1 MINEFR
7 KQWPVKGLYYIN
19 STKLNEFAGSSRIK
33 LIDIREAP
41 DYYKNHIEGS
51 IHIYVGRLPFV
62 WANHIQPGD
71 EIVLL
76 GRNRRSIHKAARI
89 LRKKAGMSTKIA
101 AHIFTPHRKEGR
113 EGIDGKAEIN
123 HCAV

>member
-1 MINEFR
+1 
-7 KQWPVKGLYYIN
+7 LYYIN
-19 STKLNEFAGSSRIK
+19 SMKLDEFTGSSRIK

-51 IHIYVGRLPFV
+51 IHIFVGRLPFV

-71 EIVLL
+71 ESVLL

-89 LRKKAGMSTKIA
+89 LRKRAGVNTNIA
-101 AHIFTPHRKEGR
+101 AHLFTPHMKEGG
-113 EGIDGKAEIN
+113 EEIDGKAEVN
-123 HCAV
+123 HCVV